1 MTSLMNRRVS
11 QTVLRPGDYSIDRG
25 THVEDAELHYLLS
38 SDWGSL
44 TILARKGAAQ
54 WDPFFLRRPDWVEI
68 EVWLQQVVQ
77 SMREDY
83 GIEAEGLVQ
92 TCLDNL
98 TLTYGSE

>member
-1 MTSLMNRRVS
+1 M
-11 QTVLRPGDYSIDRG
+11 LRPGDYSIDRG
-25 THVEDAELHYLLS
+25 TCVEDAELHYLLA

-44 TILARKGAAQ
+44 TIHARKGAAR
-54 WDPFFLRRPDWVEI
+54 WEPFFLRRPDWDGI
-68 EVWLQQVVQ
+68 EEWLNQVVQ

-83 GIEAEGLVQ
+83 GIEAGGMVS